1 MITYLK
7 EGKNEAELAN
17 ADAGV
22 RATVETIL
30 ADVVARGDEAVREL
44 SEKFDGYSPGS
55 FILSESE
62 IAEIVAKGFS

>member
-7 EGKNEAELAN
+7 EGKDEAELAN
-17 ADAGV
+17 VDAGV

-44 SEKFDGYSPGS
+44 SEKFDGYSPNS

-62 IAEIVAKGFS
+62 IA